1 MIGLFL
7 APMAGITDWPFRTL
21 CFEQGCDGA
30 CTEMVSAL
38 GWCYSPKNRAI
49 RDLLIRGEGEPTLAL
64 QLFGKE
70 PDFIARA
77 ADALTAD
84 GRFDSLDVNMGCPA
98 HKIASSGEGSGLMR
112 DLPLAEKILRAAV
125 AASHVPVTVK
135 IRLGWDDA
143 HRSAVETARMAEDC
157 GVSRIAVHGR
167 TRMQMYAGEADW
179 EAIAE
184 VKRAVRIPVI
194 GNGDIFTARDA
205 VEKAAASGVDG
216 LMIGRGALGNPWLF
230 AQIRAAFAGEEIP
243 VPTPEEKVDTA
254 LRQYDMMLAWKPKK
268 VAVTEMRKHIGWYL
282 HGLRGAAQLRDR
294 INHMEDPAQVR
305 EALIRAF
312 RQEEDEA

>member
-1 MIGLFL
+1 MMKLYL

-21 CFEQGCDGA
+21 CYEQGCDSA

-38 GWCYSPKNRAI
+38 GYCYSPKSRSI
-49 RDLLIRGEGEPTLAL
+49 QDLLIRGEKEPTLAL

-77 ADALTAD
+77 AEALTAT
-84 GRFDSLDVNMGCPA
+84 GRFDSLDLNMGCPA

-112 DLPLAEKILRAAV
+112 NLPLAEKILRAAV
-125 AASHVPVTVK
+125 AASAVPVTVK

-143 HRSAVETARMAEDC
+143 HRNAAEAARLAEDC
-157 GVSRIAVHGR
+157 GVARIAVHGR

-205 VEKAAASGVDG
+205 VEKASLSGVDG

-230 AQIRAAFAGEEIP
+230 AQIRAAFAGEP
-243 VPTPEEKVDTA
+243 VNEPTPEEKISLA
-254 LRQYDMMLAWKPKK
+254 LRQYDMMLAWKPRR
-268 VAVTEMRKHIGWYL
+268 VAVSEMRKHIGWYL
-282 HGLRGAAQLRDR
+282 RGLRGAAQLRDR
-294 INHMEDPAQVR
+294 INRMENPEEVR
-305 EALIRAF
+305 DALIGALRT
-312 RQEEDEA
+312 EEEA

>member
-1 MIGLFL
+1 MMKLYL

-21 CFEQGCDGA
+21 CYEQGCDNA

-38 GWCYSPKNRAI
+38 GYCYSPKSRSI
-49 RDLLIRGEGEPTLAL
+49 QDLLIRGEKEPTLTL

-77 ADALTAD
+77 AEALTAT
-84 GRFDSLDVNMGCPA
+84 GRFDSLDLNMGCPA

-112 DLPLAEKILRAAV
+112 NLPLAEKILRAAV
-125 AASHVPVTVK
+125 AASAVPVTVK

-143 HRSAVETARMAEDC
+143 HRNAAEAARLAEDC
-157 GVSRIAVHGR
+157 GVARIAVHGR

-205 VEKAAASGVDG
+205 VEKASLSGVDG

-230 AQIRAAFAGEEIP
+230 AQIRAAFAGEP
-243 VPTPEEKVDTA
+243 VNEPTPEEKIGLA
-254 LRQYDMMLAWKPKK
+254 LRQYDMMLAWKPRR
-268 VAVTEMRKHIGWYL
+268 VAVSEMRKHIGWYL
-282 HGLRGAAQLRDR
+282 RGLRGAALLRDR
-294 INHMEDPAQVR
+294 INHMENPEEVR
-305 EALIRAF
+305 DALIGALRT
-312 RQEEDEA
+312 EEEA